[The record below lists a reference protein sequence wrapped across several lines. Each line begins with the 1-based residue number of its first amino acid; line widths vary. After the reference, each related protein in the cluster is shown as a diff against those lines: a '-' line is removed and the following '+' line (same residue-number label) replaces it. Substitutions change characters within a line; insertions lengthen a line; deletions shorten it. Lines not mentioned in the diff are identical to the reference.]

1 MNNNSNVSKEAKESD
16 LQTKDETKKK
26 KRKRHRNRK
35 KKDKNKLSISKEN
48 QIDQANNGP
57 CSPRCLYF
65 PDMTC
70 NDWKYDEEIP
80 YLKRRSDNKKFICGW
95 DGHEIKNWNDCHKGN
110 KE

>member
-1 MNNNSNVSKEAKESD
+1 MSNSSNVNKETKEAD
-16 LQTKDETKKK
+16 PQTKDETKKK

-35 KKDKNKLSISKEN
+35 KKDKNKLDIPEN
-48 QIDQANNGP
+48 QIKQTQGSP
-57 CSPRCLYF
+57 CSPKCLYF